1 MKDKNKTFLSIRMLR
16 DTHDKLKYVAA
27 YEGRSMSK
35 QILFLVNQ
43 CIRNFEREHGPI
55 ELPEEPEKPNHA

>member
-16 DTHDKLKYVAA
+16 DTHDKFKYVSA

-35 QILFLVNQ
+35 QILYLVNQ
-43 CIRNFEREHGPI
+43 CIRDFEKQHGPI
-55 ELPEEPEKPNHA
+55 ELPPDEDNP

>member
-16 DTHDKLKYVAA
+16 DAHDKLKYIAD

-43 CIRNFEREHGPI
+43 CIRKFEREHGPI
-55 ELPEEPEKPNHA
+55 ELPPEEGKE

>member
-16 DTHDKLKYVAA
+16 DAHDKLKYIAD

-35 QILFLVNQ
+35 QILYLVNQ
-43 CIRNFEREHGPI
+43 CIRDFEKQHGPI
-55 ELPEEPEKPNHA
+55 ELPPEEGKE

>member
-1 MKDKNKTFLSIRMLR
+1 MKKQNLTHLSIRLQPEI
-16 DTHDKLKYVAA
+16 HDKFKYVAD

-35 QILFLVNQ
+35 QILFLINQ

-55 ELPEEPEKPNHA
+55 ELPPEEGKE

>member
-16 DTHDKLKYVAA
+16 DTHDKIKYVSA

-35 QILFLVNQ
+35 QILYLVNQ
-43 CIRNFEREHGPI
+43 CIRDFEKQHGPI
-55 ELPEEPEKPNHA
+55 ELPPDEDTP

>member
-1 MKDKNKTFLSIRMLR
+1 MKNQNLTHLSIRLQPEI
-16 DTHDKLKYVAA
+16 HAKFKYVAA

-43 CIRNFEREHGPI
+43 CVRSFEREHGPI
-55 ELPEEPEKPNHA
+55 ELPPEEERE

>member
-1 MKDKNKTFLSIRMLR
+1 MKKQNLTHLSIRLQPEIR
-16 DTHDKLKYVAA
+16 DKFKYISA

-55 ELPEEPEKPNHA
+55 ELPPEEEKE